1 MQSLFNGIV
10 KMSANITGLSGEGV
24 GGGAKASQL
33 QCLLQPNNAQSECL
47 ESGDNADHSILTDLL
62 QLGINEDM
70 EPYTRLALEEE
81 NELETSLNT
90 TSHSQLQLKT
100 ASLASPKIRPPSLF
114 EISFSQG
121 PSNEPEDGKLSFE
134 KKKNTFKKCMT
145 ASLCFIQVLLP
156 SLTRSSK
163 KCHKIKKFPKS
174 KKRSVLSR
182 SKISSFDL

>member
-121 PSNEPEDGKLSFE
+121 PSNEPEDGKLE
-134 KKKNTFKKCMT
+134 LWKEKNTFKKCMT
-145 ASLCFIQVLLP
+145 ASLCFIQVLNKKQQKVP
-156 SLTRSSK
+156 QDQEIPPKATRK
-163 KCHKIKKFPKS
+163 EVF
-174 KKRSVLSR
+174 SR
-182 SKISSFDL
+182 GQK

>member
-100 ASLASPKIRPPSLF
+100 QASLSSPKIRPPSLF

-121 PSNEPEDGKLSFE
+121 PSNEPEDGK
-134 KKKNTFKKCMT
+134 FKK
-145 ASLCFIQVLLP
+145 LEKF
-156 SLTRSSK
+156 SK
-163 KCHKIKKFPKS
+163 CRKIPQNAAK
-174 KKRSVLSR
+174 
-182 SKISSFDL
+182 

>member
-10 KMSANITGLSGEGV
+10 KMSANITGLSEGV
-24 GGGAKASQL
+24 VGGTKNQL

-100 ASLASPKIRPPSLF
+100 QASLSSPKIRPPSLF

-121 PSNEPEDGKLSFE
+121 PSSEPEDGK
-134 KKKNTFKKCMT
+134 FKK
-145 ASLCFIQVLLP
+145 LEKF
-156 SLTRSSK
+156 SK
-163 KCHKIKKFPKS
+163 CRKIPQNAAKCRKMPQNAAKFCS
-174 KKRSVLSR
+174 N
-182 SKISSFDL
+182 F

>member
-134 KKKNTFKKCMT
+134 KKNTFKKCMT
-145 ASLCFIQVLLP
+145 ASLCFIQVLN
-156 SLTRSSK
+156 K
-163 KCHKIKKFPKS
+163 KQQKCHKIKKFPKI

-182 SKISSFDL
+182 SKIVALTYDSFT

>member
-121 PSNEPEDGKLSFE
+121 PSNEPEDGKLS
-134 KKKNTFKKCMT
+134 
-145 ASLCFIQVLLP
+145 SLKRKILL
-156 SLTRSSK
+156 
-163 KCHKIKKFPKS
+163 KS
-174 KKRSVLSR
+174 V
-182 SKISSFDL
+182 